1 LKKIILVLVF
11 ICACSARENPETVVL
26 RSTWGYCVKK
36 CGKGET
42 AAVSNSACVCANGAV
57 IPFQPQALDPVI
69 PEQSLFDKIS
79 AFLRGDGKS

>member
-1 LKKIILVLVF
+1 MKRLWLFCF
-11 ICACSARENPETVVL
+11 IVSCSARENPETVVL

-57 IPFQPQALDPVI
+57 IPFQPQAVDPVI